1 MLDVSDDSD
10 EDGDSYEW
18 SMGKINYNRKMRGS
32 LIGCE
37 INSLFHDGAIV
48 EAGENKALICEAYV
62 VNNGF
67 YPA

>member
-1 MLDVSDDSD
+1 
-10 EDGDSYEW
+10 
-18 SMGKINYNRKMRGS
+18 MGKINYNRKMRGS

-48 EAGENKALICEAYV
+48 EAGENKALICKAYV

>member
-48 EAGENKALICEAYV
+48 EAGENKALICEV